1 MKNRKLEAVLLA
13 GAMAVSAFSAVP
25 VFAEE
30 TTETE
35 TEAESKNEDT
45 EGKFVLEYP
54 EDMQALGYTEPI
66 VLDEVPERVVS
77 LSAAPVL
84 ALYELGVNLVGIPN
98 SMVVSWPEELKA
110 STETV
115 SFSVMSPDDFDY
127 ESVVDLEPDLVL
139 LGYTGAETAGATLE
153 SLGIPVYYLYA
164 GHTVPY
170 ESIVGQ
176 TNALIDAFAVDE
188 DSIAAGE
195 MIRGRFD
202 ALEQNVEAAKEVFDG
217 KTVMVLQS
225 AGTDSH
231 YIQTK
236 NGTLGSMADMIGLT
250 NVFEN
255 EGSSMVQLDY
265 EQALDYDPDLVLC
278 VGATSAEEHQKLMET
293 AFAENEEYWDSI
305 PAIADGRVL
314 YLPVSYV
321 STAGINVV
329 DCINDLIRI
338 VADYYGVEVETQAI
352 EPLLADET
360 EDESDAESDAAETES
375 AEDEAA
381 AETEE
386 TKE

>member
-195 MIRGRFD
+195 MIRDRFD

>member
-30 TTETE
+30 TTEAE

-84 ALYELGVNLVGIPN
+84 TLYELGVNLVGIPN
-98 SMVVSWPEELKA
+98 SMVVSWPEDLKA

-139 LGYTGAETAGATLE
+139 LGYTGADTAGATLE

-195 MIRGRFD
+195 MIRDRFD
-202 ALEQNVEAAKEVFDG
+202 TLEQNVEAAREAFAG

-293 AFAENEEYWDSI
+293 AFAENEEYWNSI

-329 DCINDLIRI
+329 DCINDLIKI